1 MTREM
6 NKPDYE
12 VNWRWNKVHGKC
24 LICRKHTRPE
34 CHFCVYADEKPKQRV
49 LDEWIKP
56 FFERCCNM
64 ERLK

>member
-6 NKPDYE
+6 NKPDWEQKYRWVKTEFYYGTLYE
-12 VNWRWNKVHGKC
+12 QV
-24 LICRKHTRPE
+24 E
-34 CHFCVYADEKPKQRV
+34 DKPKQRV
-49 LDEWIKP
+49 LNPLIAE

>member
-12 VNWRWNKVHGKC
+12 QWKVESGK
-24 LICRKHTRPE
+24 LK
-34 CHFCVYADEKPKQRV
+34 VLKQRV
-49 LDEWIKP
+49 LNPDIKE

>member
-6 NKPDYE
+6 NKPDWEQKYRWVKTECYYGTLYE
-12 VNWRWNKVHGKC
+12 QV
-24 LICRKHTRPE
+24 E
-34 CHFCVYADEKPKQRV
+34 DKPKQRV
-49 LDEWIKP
+49 LNPLIAE